1 MIVHHLG
8 RSHQSQGFVFC
19 DCWNRAQSWQVR
31 ISSRVYTWTISGNR
45 VVELLSNR
53 GGRVWRTCR
62 LSFHRGV
69 QLILVYS
76 LTRPAIL
83 VIGKGRGECFYFIC
97 FYTFIPV
104 PLSPLSLSFI
114 SSTISSISLLPFSGR
129 RHKTTDKG
137 WRVVKSQNNQSKS
150 LCIPYAH
157 TPATTRTDS
166 YINKETFCGLPF
178 SVTSPE
184 MVYEHSSYIPLLQTH
199 TERPDNLVNYGLVP
213 YLPKPKS
220 SLPIPKSSL
229 PIPKSFQPIPD
240 SYLLM

>member
-1 MIVHHLG
+1 M
-8 RSHQSQGFVFC
+8 FF
-19 DCWNRAQSWQVR
+19 
-31 ISSRVYTWTISGNR
+31 IS
-45 VVELLSNR
+45 
-53 GGRVWRTCR
+53 
-62 LSFHRGV
+62 
-69 QLILVYS
+69 
-76 LTRPAIL
+76 
-83 VIGKGRGECFYFIC
+83 

-104 PLSPLSLSFI
+104 PLSSLSLSFI
-114 SSTISSISLLPFSGR
+114 SSTTSSISLLPFSWR

-137 WRVVKSQNNQSKS
+137 WHVVKSQHNQSIS
-150 LCIPYAH
+150 LSIPYAY
-157 TPATTRTDS
+157 TPAITRMNS
-166 YINKETFCGLPF
+166 CRNKKTYCRLPF